1 MRMTAHQQKKR
12 SAIFKQKHESF
23 FGNQILLL
31 FKLDGCFAL
40 EKQGTFLSFF
50 IIISLKEL
58 LLWQHFYL
66 LLQLHYILIY
76 AIY

>member
-40 EKQGTFLSFF
+40 EKQGTFFYYYFIKGIVTLATFLF
-50 IIISLKEL
+50 IIAITLYFNLCNL
-58 LLWQHFYL
+58 LTL
-66 LLQLHYILIY
+66 
-76 AIY
+76 